1 MFWQREDKEAVLQQE
16 ELRTSRE
23 RTHLYQ
29 GLAKSKTDNHELDE
43 MVRLSLLLLGA
54 NK

>member
-1 MFWQREDKEAVLQQE
+1 MFWNREDKEHQLQEE

-29 GLAKSKTDNHELDE
+29 GLAESKTEVNKLDE
-43 MVRLSLLLLGA
+43 MVRRSLELMEP
-54 NK
+54 KK